1 VGQVGVSEGKGR
13 GLSNPST
20 DTYPETDHDLANR
33 PGVERMM
40 ETVLR
45 RWAYSVW
52 PIAQQAAA
60 ALIAWMIAVRFAGH
74 SDPFFAP
81 IAAIVGLNVTLGRR
95 GSNAIRLLIG
105 VVVGIAVAEL
115 VVEFGGGGVWTLAPA
130 TFFAMLIARAVDDQP
145 IVVAQAAVSAVL
157 ITTFPSQE
165 QGWERLVDALIGVG
179 VALVFSQLLFVP
191 EPLRLLRRAES
202 AVLSSLADGF
212 WLIADA
218 LEHTS
223 HQLADQATRQLRTLR
238 DNLVALNTVRTAS
251 ARIVPSLPD
260 LAEAGCVGGAR
271 TGACRSA
278 GPGRRQWRMLARTA
292 MATTDQERL
301 SASASNTTS
310 SNRPRRHGPRSRRSC
325 QAATC
330 RRPSTRPRLLA
341 QPVWRRRTG
350 AVSVG
355 RRPRRRPN
363 DRDRRHDL
371 RWNGTGAGTPRRSSR
386 P

>member
-1 VGQVGVSEGKGR
+1 
-13 GLSNPST
+13 
-20 DTYPETDHDLANR
+20 
-33 PGVERMM
+33 MM

-60 ALIAWMIAVRFAGH
+60 AVIAWMIAVRFAGH

-115 VVEFGGGGVWTLAPA
+115 VVESGGGGVWTLALA

-202 AVLSSLADGF
+202 AVLSSLADGL

-251 ARIVPSLPD
+251 ARIVRHSLTWRRRAASVAVEQERADRLD
-260 LAEAGCVGGAR
+260 LVVGSGI
-271 TGACRSA
+271 
-278 GPGRRQWRMLARTA
+278 MLARTA
-292 MATTDQERL
+292 MAATDQERL
-301 SASASNTTS
+301 SPAPAI
-310 SNRPRRHGPRSRRSC
+310 RHLANGSLIWHGTPRSSRPT
-325 QAATC
+325 TC
-330 RRPSTRPRLLA
+330 RRSSTRPCLLA
-341 QPVWRRRTG
+341 QGASRGRTG
-350 AVSVG
+350 AVSIGCRV
-355 RRPRRRPN
+355 RRRPD